1 MGRRRP
7 GLPAARAFARQRD
20 VILLGRRDTR
30 RAQRNRAVGR
40 RAVIGPAIT
49 ALPISWPA
57 IRFVGIIRRRR
68 RRRRRRRVGWPAR
81 LIADGGGRAKVLVGK
96 TETAIAFAERC
107 DLEREIGATGAGTGN
122 RTDPNQIRALLDA
135 A

>member
-40 RAVIGPAIT
+40 RAVIGPAIVGL
-49 ALPISWPA
+49 AIAWRA
-57 IRFVGIIRRRR
+57 IRLVGIIRRRR
-68 RRRRRRRVGWPAR
+68 RRRRQLVGRPAR